1 MTFGVSTQPL
11 CTTLA
16 LKCGRGVRVGGGG
29 VIDPNIAHFA
39 TVRRLVSA
47 HVVLA
52 LPTVESSAERM
63 VYCRRAA
70 GWAL

>member
-16 LKCGRGVRVGGGG
+16 LKWGRGVGGGG

-63 VYCRRAA
+63 VYCRRAV